1 MWGNRDKEAPGP
13 HSVMMGGSSP
23 APPHTG
29 RRLLARSRQ
38 ASSTEEGK
46 CTAKGLPKPPALSHR
61 GPGVRDRAE
70 FRAEAEPAA
79 IRLAWGEAT
88 VLQFLPALR
97 ARGFPSW
104 RGFSPLS
111 VSPPQP
117 TLLLSMRL
125 L

>member
-1 MWGNRDKEAPGP
+1 MELTGARALSSFASLENTMKECTHAWGNRDKEAPGP
-13 HSVMMGGSSP
+13 HSVGIGGSSP
-23 APPHTG
+23 APPHTS

-79 IRLAWGEAT
+79 IGLAWGEAT
-88 VLQFLPALR
+88 VLQFLPAL
-97 ARGFPSW
+97 
-104 RGFSPLS
+104 
-111 VSPPQP
+111 
-117 TLLLSMRL
+117 
-125 L
+125 